1 MYKRFPLSF
10 LSKLAVIANLVYIL
24 STLFLFV
31 TWLKI
36 PRDIA
41 QFIAVMG
48 LELAPLTNLL
58 FVLVLAVY
66 IFQKKQTNLPQWQT
80 IFNLSMLLLQIA
92 LLFI

>member
-1 MYKRFPLSF
+1 MYKRFPLTF

-24 STLFLFV
+24 STIFLFV

-48 LELAPLTNLL
+48 LELAPFVNLVFAFIL
-58 FVLVLAVY
+58 LVRLL
-66 IFQKKQTNLPQWQT
+66 QKKGINLPSWQT
-80 IFNLSMLLLQIA
+80 IFNIGMLLIQIA

>member
-10 LSKLAVIANLVYIL
+10 FSKLAVIANLVYIL
-24 STLFLFV
+24 STIFLFI

-66 IFQKKQTNLPQWQT
+66 QFQKKQTNLPQWQT

>member
-1 MYKRFPLSF
+1 MKLRFPLSF

-24 STLFLFV
+24 STVFLFV

-41 QFIAVMG
+41 QFIAVLG
-48 LELAPLTNLL
+48 LELAPLANLAFIL
-58 FVLVLAVY
+58 VLVVY
-66 IFQKKQTNLPQWQT
+66 ALQKKQTNLPPWQT
-80 IFNLSMLLLQIA
+80 IFNLSMLFIQIG

>member
-1 MYKRFPLSF
+1 MKPRFPLSF

-24 STLFLFV
+24 STIFLFV

-41 QFIAVMG
+41 QFIAVLG
-48 LELAPLTNLL
+48 LELAPLTNLA
-58 FVLVLAVY
+58 FVIGLAFFY
-66 IFQKKQTNLPQWQT
+66 LQKKQTNLPPWQT
-80 IFNLSMLLLQIA
+80 IFNLSMLLIQIG

>member
-1 MYKRFPLSF
+1 MKLRFPLSF

-24 STLFLFV
+24 STVFLFV

-41 QFIAVMG
+41 QFIAVLG
-48 LELAPLTNLL
+48 LELAPLANLAFIL
-58 FVLVLAVY
+58 VLVVY
-66 IFQKKQTNLPQWQT
+66 ALQKKQTNLPSWQT
-80 IFNLSMLLLQIA
+80 IFNLSMLLIQIG

>member
-1 MYKRFPLSF
+1 MFSRFPLSF

-24 STLFLFV
+24 STIFLFV

-48 LELAPLTNLL
+48 LELAPFANLV
-58 FVLVLAVY
+58 FVLAFVVY
-66 IFQKKQTNLPQWQT
+66 AFQKRQTNLPTWQT
-80 IFNLSMLLLQIA
+80 IFNIGMLFLQIG

>member
-66 IFQKKQTNLPQWQT
+66 LFQKKQTNLPQWQT

>member
-1 MYKRFPLSF
+1 MYKRFPLTF

-24 STLFLFV
+24 STIFLFV

-48 LELAPLTNLL
+48 LELAPFVNLL
-58 FVLVLAVY
+58 FAFILLVRLL
-66 IFQKKQTNLPQWQT
+66 QKKGINLPSWQT
-80 IFNLSMLLLQIA
+80 IFNIGMLLIQIA